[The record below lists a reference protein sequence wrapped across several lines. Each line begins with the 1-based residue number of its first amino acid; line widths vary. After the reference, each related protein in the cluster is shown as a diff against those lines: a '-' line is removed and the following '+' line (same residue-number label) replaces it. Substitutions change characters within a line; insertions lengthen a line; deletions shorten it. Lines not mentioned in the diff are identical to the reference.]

1 MDSLFS
7 PPVFREAFEHGIILL
22 SVIFLCVLY
31 VRHFKFLFLFYC
43 YLFFGIFLYDFK
55 ISEFPY
61 LVWLKGGAIFCY
73 FLLFW
78 GSGFFIFF
86 GRGLGLC

>member
-1 MDSLFS
+1 MNLI
-7 PPVFREAFEHGIILL
+7 FERCE
-22 SVIFLCVLY
+22 V
-31 VRHFKFLFLFYC
+31 
-43 YLFFGIFLYDFK
+43 
-55 ISEFPY
+55 E
-61 LVWLKGGAIFCY
+61 LVWLKGGAIFCYFLLLSAIFCY